1 MRRPPLQPVPPLL
14 PDTPPWPARR
24 FGTTAALF
32 LAGAATLAA
41 GIALPLGEAM
51 GLRLVET
58 GADMMVLA
66 VGLYLTGAS
75 AERVG
80 GWLALRRG
88 APHAG
93 HPPAPDHP

>member
-1 MRRPPLQPVPPLL
+1 MRMAPAL

-24 FGTTAALF
+24 FGATAALF
-32 LAGAATLAA
+32 LAGAATLAM

-51 GLRLVET
+51 GLRLVDT

-80 GWLALRRG
+80 GWLALRRDG
-88 APHAG
+88 SSAG
-93 HPPAPDHP
+93 RPVPVDGP